1 MAVLVLTVWMLTPI
15 GAQATSGTL
24 RVIPSGQTI
33 GIRIATD
40 GVIVVATEHTE
51 LRYGDRIVRIGDD
64 AIHHIAD
71 VARSVHQWQPHNRS
85 LAVTVVRN
93 GTRRIVSVVPK
104 MDAQMGRYR
113 LGVRLREGIAGIG
126 TLTYVAPQAGVFGAL
141 GHKVTQPD
149 TQAPIVM
156 QTGTI
161 VRSMVTSIA
170 KSHDGVPGEKRAV
183 LIDDGHI
190 LGTVKGNTEFGIYGT
205 MDNTAPIAGTPIEI
219 ARIGDVR
226 EGAAHMYTV
235 VDGQTIERFD
245 VRIVHVEHQT
255 SPAQKGFVVHIEDA
269 RLLART
275 GGIVQGMSGSPIV
288 QNNKLI
294 GALTHVFVNNPKNGY
309 GCYAQWMAQQSG
321 LFPIGSSAVP

>member
-15 GAQATSGTL
+15 GAQAMSL
-24 RVIPSGQTI
+24 KVIPSGQSI

-51 LRYGDRIVRIGDD
+51 LRYGDRIVRIGDV

-85 LAVTVVRN
+85 LSLTVVRN
-93 GTRRIVSVVPK
+93 GERRIVAVVPK
-104 MDAQMGRYR
+104 IDAQIGRVR

-141 GHKVTQPD
+141 GHKVTHPD
-149 TQAPIVM
+149 TQAPDAM
-156 QTGTI
+156 RTGTI

-183 LIDDGHI
+183 LIDDGRS
-190 LGTVKGNTEFGIYGT
+190 LGTVQGNTDFGIYGV
-205 MDNTAPIAGTPIEI
+205 MDKTQPFSGTPMDI
-219 ARIGDVR
+219 ARIEDVH

-235 VDGQTIERFD
+235 VDGQAVERFD
-245 VRIVHVEHQT
+245 VRIVHVVHQT
-255 SPAQKGFVVHIEDA
+255 SPAQKGFVVHIEDE

-321 LFPIGSSAVP
+321 LMTPSRAVP